1 MSPKPQINPVERS
14 HSITFGYS
22 DTEDRIWVRMLLANK
37 SEVNFWINRRL
48 CKAIYEAMAG
58 LLKKSKL
65 IDGKELESEALEQHL
80 RAEFFE
86 LSRST
91 FDPAPPPPSQ
101 KSNPTDG
108 EAVAPKW
115 IGLCHSVTITSGAKW
130 LMSFTTKGVDYQ
142 LALERR
148 SMIKVFVGLLKTCER
163 ASWDVPKTYGWIYY

>member
-1 MSPKPQINPVERS
+1 
-14 HSITFGYS
+14 
-22 DTEDRIWVRMLLANK
+22 MLLTNK

-58 LLKKSKL
+58 LLKNSKL

-91 FDPAPPPPSQ
+91 FDPAPSPPSQ
-101 KSNPTDG
+101 SNATNG
-108 EAVAPKW
+108 EAVTPKW

-142 LALERR
+142 LAIERR
-148 SMIKVFVGLLKTCER
+148 SMIKVFVGLLKTCTN
-163 ASWDVPKTYGWIYY
+163 AGWDIPKTYAWIYY

>member
-1 MSPKPQINPVERS
+1 
-14 HSITFGYS
+14 
-22 DTEDRIWVRMLLANK
+22 MLLTNK

-58 LLKKSKL
+58 LLKNSKL

-91 FDPAPPPPSQ
+91 FDPAPSPPSQ
-101 KSNPTDG
+101 SNATNG
-108 EAVAPKW
+108 EAVTPKW

-142 LALERR
+142 LAIERR
-148 SMIKVFVGLLKTCER
+148 SMIKVFVGLLKTCTN
-163 ASWDVPKTYGWIYY
+163 AGWDIPKTYGWIYY

>member
-1 MSPKPQINPVERS
+1 
-14 HSITFGYS
+14 
-22 DTEDRIWVRMLLANK
+22 MLLTNK

-91 FDPAPPPPSQ
+91 FDPAPPPPPSH
-101 KSNPTDG
+101 SNPTTG

-115 IGLCHSVTITSGAKW
+115 IGLCHSVTITSGAQW

-148 SMIKVFVGLLKTCER
+148 SMIKVFVGLLKTC
-163 ASWDVPKTYGWIYY
+163 AHAGWDIPKKYAWIYY